1 MAGDID
7 YGKASPVFRVRFEVC
22 FYKNLDRLLAGMNFD
37 PYRRVFK
44 IHFVSATVLSSD
56 NRVRHL
62 LSLPLF
68 LELLHSMLLI
78 GGNGRRKRHRARH
91 TNVS

>member
-7 YGKASPVFRVRFEVC
+7 YGKASPFFRVRFEVC
-22 FYKNLDRLLAGMNFD
+22 FHKDLDGLLAGMNFD

-56 NRVRHL
+56 NRVRHFATSDL
-62 LSLPLF
+62 VF
-68 LELLHSMLLI
+68 
-78 GGNGRRKRHRARH
+78 
-91 TNVS
+91 